1 MTLNYNTGRFTDIS
15 KDVNTQLAHG
25 KLLPEQMA
33 EYLEKVHDV
42 EEDEW
47 NEAVDKALAAEK
59 KYFEMKE
66 MYEGI
71 PLASAHKYMP
81 AHLRE
86 TEESTFQSILKFPS
100 KAIQSGLGGAGKG
113 IIQLG
118 GMALESVAPELEK
131 TISDEMQ
138 DFDDY
143 LSKNKYTRDT
153 WDTLKQTF
161 DPATTTAEEVT
172 GLIASLGLGTAGAT
186 RAIGLLLPRLGG
198 VTRRTSGFVA
208 ADLLLSDKNEN
219 LAKFLVTQFPETAA
233 PLEILAI
240 DENDSSA
247 LKLLKKAVEA
257 AGLGLA
263 TEGLVQ
269 GAIAGFKGI
278 RGKVKAKEDNILK
291 APQDDTGGIVET
303 QVVRG
308 PAGDFEHRV
317 RMEQPVKILGDP
329 KVGKEGGLFG
339 KWAGSRQ
346 GLDRLTFRAY
356 ERKSG
361 RSTEAEA
368 KLKNQSN
375 LFIRSLEKTFKKK
388 LKNFTDD
395 EIAILNTALGRSL
408 GTEGGAF
415 PKRIQNILKKK
426 PAQRTAKEKTELK
439 AFRKVRFS
447 MSGRKGET
455 ARNLWKHRTPGD
467 VKTRAEES
475 QAQAMAKLP
484 TEVQEQ
490 IVNMRGMVDDYTRLI
505 IKEGIP
511 GKDLVGRLDNNLGF
525 YISTDYELF
534 SNPAWLKS
542 IKRILNKDAKA
553 TGKPRA
559 TDVEA
564 MEALNSARK
573 WYKANVK
580 DSRGKDLSN
589 HEINV
594 RLREFINNIKEG
606 EMDFLEMMVPG
617 ASNVVKGHQLGK
629 ILTRRKAIPEDLKA
643 LYREVSDP
651 AQRFRSTIRKQARV
665 LAENEFANSIKTIA
679 ESPYGKNLFY
689 IPKAGKDTP
698 FEFTGKLSDIANNY
712 LKSVGSNP
720 LANILTT
727 PSFQKTLTRVMK
739 EGENPKGVWGHI
751 YRANAVAAGMKT
763 IMSHPTHLINIQG
776 NFLFSMANGNLLPL
790 GLRTHTHLR
799 GAGRVVGAMLG
810 KNPRMGDLVKLYGN
824 RVKINMKEY
833 EELQAL
839 GLLDSGVN
847 QEYFLRAFNNL
858 SSLSEEGGKGMTKW
872 LGKKY
877 RGIGRAYRAED
888 GIFKAYNYYAE
899 LARYRKAF
907 PKMPEAELKAFA
919 AERVKDTLPTY
930 GRIPMGIKWAR
941 TRLPMTA
948 FPSFLTESIR
958 VSKNALKYA
967 ITDTWQGVTTGNLQ
981 LMRIGAERLGGVVGA
996 ALAGD
1001 ALYLQSRIRNG
1012 ITADDEDFMEE
1023 SAPIY
1028 AKHTQKLYTGPAQK
1042 NPKDRNHIQVPY
1054 VDISRND
1061 PIDATKQIVYSTLNH
1076 GILPLIKAGQG
1087 KITWDQAKDQALQ
1100 FIEEMGVV
1108 AKPILTPSLVTQG
1121 IFEYATGKRGK
1132 DPHVGWVEEIFGVPF
1147 EDVPFVGGSK
1157 PGLIYETFEPGSAT
1171 AIRQHLDAIESSR
1184 IHTERAGGEPSIGRT
1199 KSGFPDDPEQ
1209 RKMRHYGIGMR
1220 TYDYNRSLQFAV
1232 AKTGGEINRIN
1243 KELTQLLRGEVGKG
1257 AAGYDWNNPARLNE
1271 FYEKVDDIIIR
1282 SFREQQKLA
1291 IGLQKASKFS
1301 YQEVVGGRVVKR
1313 TVGLPQIH
1321 EILSHEGMK
1330 KIDPN
1335 FGMAIVDS
1343 VLEDR
1348 VGMFIPPEISN
1359 NFEANYKVREQDIPK
1374 EVIEQLRNYI
1384 DTHFRN
1390 LPLLHIE
1397 EEE

>member
-1 MTLNYNTGRFTDIS
+1 MALNYNTENFTNIS
-15 KDVNTQLAHG
+15 KDVNTLLAQG
-25 KLLPEQMA
+25 RLLPEQMA
-33 EYLEKVHDV
+33 EYLKEEHGVEK
-42 EEDEW
+42 DEW

-66 MYEGI
+66 KYEGI
-71 PLASAHKYMP
+71 PLASANMYMP

-86 TEESTFQSILKFPS
+86 TEESTFRSILEFPERAI
-100 KAIQSGLGGAGKG
+100 KAGLRSSTKG
-113 IIQLG
+113 IVELG
-118 GMALESVAPELEK
+118 GMALPEQLEK
-131 TISDEMQ
+131 TISDEMK

-143 LSKNKYTRDT
+143 LSENKLTRSV
-153 WDTLKQTF
+153 WDSLKQTF
-161 DPATTTAEEVT
+161 DPATSTAEEVT
-172 GLIASLGLGTAGAT
+172 GFIASLGMGTAGAT
-186 RAIGLLLPRLGG
+186 RAIGTLLPRLGG

-240 DENDSSA
+240 DETDSDA
-247 LKLLKKAVEA
+247 IKLLKKAVEA

-263 TEGLVQ
+263 TEGLVR
-269 GAIAGFKGI
+269 GVVAGFKGI
-278 RGKVKAKEDNILK
+278 KGKVKAREDNILK
-291 APQDDTGGIVET
+291 TPQDDTGGVVET

-308 PAGDFEHRV
+308 PTGEFEHKV

-346 GLDRLTFRAY
+346 GLDRQTFRAY

-361 RSTEAEA
+361 RGTEAEA

-375 LFIRSLEKTFKKK
+375 LFIRSLEKTYKKK

-395 EIAILNTALGRSL
+395 EVATLNVALGRSL

-415 PKRIQNILKKK
+415 PKKIQNILKKK
-426 PAQRTAKEKTELK
+426 PAQRTKKEKAELK

-455 ARNLWKHRTPGD
+455 VD
-467 VKTRAEES
+467 VKTRAEKV
-475 QAQAMAKLP
+475 QAEAMAKLP
-484 TEVQEQ
+484 VEVQEQ

-511 GKDLVGRLDNNLGF
+511 GKDLVGRLDHNLGF

-553 TGKPRA
+553 TGKPPA

-564 MEALNSARK
+564 MEAINSARK

-580 DSRGKDLSN
+580 DSRGKPLSN

-594 RLREFINNIKEG
+594 RLKGFINNIKEG
-606 EMDFLEMMVPG
+606 EMDFFEMMVPG

-629 ILTRRKAIPEDLKA
+629 ILTRRKPIPEDLKA
-643 LYREVSDP
+643 LYREVTDP
-651 AQRFRSTIRKQARV
+651 SQRFRSTIRKQARV

-679 ESPYGKNLFY
+679 ESPYGRKLFY

-727 PSFQKTLTRVMK
+727 PSFQKTLTRVLK
-739 EGENPKGVWGHI
+739 EGENPTGVWGNI
-751 YRANAVAAGMKT
+751 YRANAIAAGTKT
-763 IMSHPTHLINIQG
+763 ILSHPTHLINIQG
-776 NFLFSMANGNLLPL
+776 NFLFSMANGNLLPI
-790 GLRTHTHLR
+790 GLRTPTHLK
-799 GAGRVVGAMLG
+799 GAARTVGAMLG
-810 KNPRMGDLVKLYGN
+810 KNPRMGDLVKIYGN
-824 RVKINMKEY
+824 KVKVNMKEY

-847 QEYFLRAFNNL
+847 QEYFLRAFKNL
-858 SSLSEEGGKGMTKW
+858 SSLSEEGGKGITKW

-877 RGIGRAYRAED
+877 RGIGRIYRAED

-907 PKMPEAELKAFA
+907 PKMPEAELKSFA

-930 GRIPMGIKWAR
+930 GRIPMSIKVAR
-941 TRLPMTA
+941 RTLPMTA

-1012 ITADDEDFMEE
+1012 ITSDDEDFIEE
-1023 SAPIY
+1023 SSPIY
-1028 AKHTQKLYTGPAQK
+1028 AQHMQRTYIGPAQK
-1042 NPKDRNHIQVPY
+1042 NPKDRNHIQIPY
-1054 VDISRND
+1054 INISRND
-1061 PIDATKQIVYSTLNH
+1061 PIDATKQIVYTALNH
-1076 GILPLIKAGQG
+1076 VFLPLVRAGEG

-1100 FIEEMGVV
+1100 FIKEIGVV
-1108 AKPILTPSLVTQG
+1108 AQPILTPSLVTQG
-1121 IFEYATGKRGK
+1121 IFDYATGKRGK

-1147 EDVPFVGGSK
+1147 EDVPLVGGSK

-1171 AIRQHLDAIESSR
+1171 AIRQHMDAIESSR
-1184 IHTERAGGEPSIGRT
+1184 IHIERTGKPSIGRT

-1209 RKMRHYGIGMR
+1209 RKMRHYGIGMH

-1232 AKTGGEINRIN
+1232 AKTGGEIRRIN

-1282 SFREQQKLA
+1282 SFKEQQKLA

-1301 YQEVVGGRVVKR
+1301 YQEIVSGRVVRR
-1313 TVGLPQIH
+1313 TVGLPQVE

-1335 FGMAIVDS
+1335 FGMAIVNS
-1343 VLEDR
+1343 VLVDR
-1348 VGMFIPPEISN
+1348 VGMFDPPDISDD
-1359 NFEANYKVREQDIPK
+1359 FEENYKVREQDIPK

-1384 DTHFRN
+1384 DTHFRS